1 MIQWASLEDLDPPL
15 PPPIPSRIP
24 QMMMGEPTGEY
35 TECNIM
41 VIMFIGGVLA
51 MALMDSVR
59 G

>member
-1 MIQWASLEDLDPPL
+1 MIQWASLDELDPPIA
-15 PPPIPSRIP
+15 PPAKVMIPDQP
-24 QMMMGEPTGEY
+24 EY
-35 TECNIM
+35 TECNIL

>member
-1 MIQWASLEDLDPPL
+1 MIQWASLEDLDPPI
-15 PPPIPSRIP
+15 PPPPTRIP
-24 QMMMGEPTGEY
+24 QIMIDQPGEY
-35 TECNIM
+35 TECNIL